1 MVAVLLPFFL
11 HSANAD
17 DVTSGQCGDNL
28 YWSFDAETGT
38 LTITGRGDMWGW
50 EDTMNFSD
58 SSDLQPWF
66 KFRKNINTVRLPEA
80 LTSIG
85 KHAFCHCS
93 SLNSITL
100 PNNLVSIDEGA
111 FWYCTAIETVELPN
125 SVVSLGHGAF
135 QGCSNLRTIRLSEN
149 LTSIGH
155 AVFCYCSKLISMD
168 LPNGITEIPPHT
180 FCGCTSLASITIP
193 DSVACISFYAFFQ
206 CSSLQSIFIP
216 ASVTEIVDDHTF
228 AECTN
233 LKEFVVDDN
242 NNSYKAIDGVLY
254 DFDQLY
260 LFAYPAGK
268 QTNSYAI
275 IDGVQRIGYTAFQ
288 GSENLIT
295 IAIPNSVSYIDDNAF
310 YGCTNLETLELPD
323 HITSIPEWCCYNC
336 KNLKSVSI
344 SKSVTK
350 IGSYAFFGC
359 DGLSEVYYSGSA
371 SQAAEISVEDHNEEL
386 LNAFWHYGSADPVG
400 NGDYYDLQYGKYKYT
415 YDSNYFQRP
424 SYSPDNALAMFAGI
438 LSMAVYHDDGKRTI
452 REVYSDL
459 EIPEEDYYDN
469 SYDRDKDLRFSIAV
483 KKIHIDGEEYV
494 LLMLSMRGTVHIW
507 SEGIWRDHFAN
518 ADVDLA
524 FAPYKAYDCIDEFRR
539 NVMSQLYL
547 FVETHPEIMTSKL
560 KVLITGHSL
569 GGAAANLIG
578 AQFNSFILNGGF
590 YNLKERSDI
599 FVYTFGA
606 IDSIDT
612 PVTINAGYENIHNIT
627 NYYDNFGPNGWAPV
641 ASAAGNTR
649 YGKFGNIDIFYED
662 KDNGAF
668 GIEHQMNHSMYETYL
683 EAVYNGN
690 VRYHREGQDYYVCCP
705 VDVRVYDGETL
716 VCEVVN
722 ETINRDTTSIPV
734 IVYEQRKVFHLPD
747 DKEYRIE
754 ISARDAGS
762 MIYQIKDIATGV
774 SEKRYADVAL
784 TENKQFASIVGGDI
798 EAEDVTLYVVNEDGE
813 PIGEVH
819 EDGTETPIVLLGDAD
834 GDHAVTAADAAL
846 ILRYLV
852 KLDALSEF
860 QRSCADVNGD
870 GVIDATDASKLLR
883 RLVGLEK

>member
-1 MVAVLLPFFL
+1 MKKSFALLLSLLMLVLLLPWNL
-11 HSANAD
+11 HVASAE
-17 DVTSGQCGDNL
+17 TSGQCGNNAF
-28 YWSFDAETGT
+28 WSFSENTGT
-38 LTITGRGDMWGW
+38 LTISGTGAMW
-50 EDTMNFSD
+50 DYKAYNAM
-58 SSDLQPWF
+58 PWYPYID
-66 KFRKNINTVRLPEA
+66 KINTVVVADGITATGYL
-80 LTSIG
+80 
-85 KHAFCHCS
+85 AFHQHY
-93 SLNSITL
+93 
-100 PNNLVSIDEGA
+100 NLQS
-111 FWYCTAIETVELPN
+111 VELPATLKELN
-125 SVVSLGHGAF
+125 GFSYCTSLKSISIPYGVELIKHEAFKNAGIQSIVLPESVTKIENYAF
-135 QGCSNLRTIRLSEN
+135 AYSAIQSIDMPSNI
-149 LTSIGH
+149 TSIGH
-155 AVFCYCSKLISMD
+155 SVFLGCEELKRIE
-168 LPNGITEIPPHT
+168 LPQGITTIPDSTFAGCNNLECVVLPSTLTEIELQAFAACTSLKNIIIPEGVASIGAHV
-180 FCGCTSLASITIP
+180 FYNCTSLAFVCFP
-193 DSVACISFYAFFQ
+193 ISLQYIETTAFRD
-206 CSSLQSIFIP
+206 CSSL
-216 ASVTEIVDDHTF
+216 VD
-228 AECTN
+228 
-233 LKEFVVDDN
+233 
-242 NNSYKAIDGVLY
+242 
-254 DFDQLY
+254 
-260 LFAYPAGK
+260 
-268 QTNSYAI
+268 
-275 IDGVQRIGYTAFQ
+275 
-288 GSENLIT
+288 
-295 IAIPNSVSYIDDNAF
+295 
-310 YGCTNLETLELPD
+310 
-323 HITSIPEWCCYNC
+323 
-336 KNLKSVSI
+336 
-344 SKSVTK
+344 
-350 IGSYAFFGC
+350 
-359 DGLSEVYYSGSA
+359 VYYAGTKEQRDEIYIG
-371 SQAAEISVEDHNEEL
+371 QAENDCL
-386 LNAFWHYGSADPVG
+386 LGAHWHYNSTGPEG

-438 LSMAVYHDDGKRTI
+438 LSMAVYHDDGKSTI

-590 YNLKERSDI
+590 YNLKERNDI

-612 PVTINAGYENIHNIT
+612 PVSINAGYENIHNIT

-834 GDHAVTAADAAL
+834 GDHVVTAADAAL